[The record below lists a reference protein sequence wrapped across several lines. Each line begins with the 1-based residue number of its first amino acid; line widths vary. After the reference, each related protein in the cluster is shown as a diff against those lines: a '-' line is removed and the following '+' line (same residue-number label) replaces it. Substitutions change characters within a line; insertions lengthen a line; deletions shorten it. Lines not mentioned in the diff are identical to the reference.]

1 MPRHAVRQ
9 LASACCHHINKTLML
24 VLVSDCSH
32 ACLGRWSLS
41 KTRPAVCATSAI
53 SQSMHVRP
61 SNAILPCMV
70 SVGCRANKA
79 GLTVWMRNGGLLL
92 MGMLLKCCTLKGT
105 PSHFPYAIAQS
116 VHVLSLVCSLTH
128 AMHRLPA
135 CLPACSCTDASSSVL
150 GNVYLP
156 AHALMPRQMLAC
168 FIFHLSSV
176 VCQHPTFIC
185 FTFRTSDI
193 C

>member
-79 GLTVWMRNGGLLL
+79 GLTAWMRNGGLLL
-92 MGMLLKCCTLKGT
+92 MDMLLKCYTLKGT
-105 PSHFPYAIAQS
+105 PS
-116 VHVLSLVCSLTH
+116 LSIRHCTKCACAFSRMFTNTCN
-128 AMHRLPA
+128 ASPACMPA
-135 CLPACSCTDASSSVL
+135 CL
-150 GNVYLP
+150 
-156 AHALMPRQMLAC
+156 LM
-168 FIFHLSSV
+168 H
-176 VCQHPTFIC
+176 
-185 FTFRTSDI
+185 
-193 C
+193 

>member
-41 KTRPAVCATSAI
+41 ITCLAVCATSAI

-79 GLTVWMRNGGLLL
+79 GLTAWMRNGGLLL
-92 MGMLLKCCTLKGT
+92 MDMLLKCYTLKGT
-105 PSHFPYAIAQS
+105 PS
-116 VHVLSLVCSLTH
+116 LSIRHCTKCACAFSRMFTSTCNTSP
-128 AMHRLPA
+128 ACMPA
-135 CLPACSCTDASSSVL
+135 CL
-150 GNVYLP
+150 
-156 AHALMPRQMLAC
+156 LM
-168 FIFHLSSV
+168 H
-176 VCQHPTFIC
+176 
-185 FTFRTSDI
+185 
-193 C
+193 